1 MRGPSIRILLRSGC
15 VAVERLLEQRVEFRE
30 LRCAD
35 VALQDL
41 AVPVDDEG
49 RRRELH
55 VAELLRDAA
64 VVERDLERQLARL
77 RVVRDVHRRIVVH
90 RDRDEF
96 QPLTLEAVIGIDHL
110 RHFLHAGRAARRPE
124 VHEIDLAL
132 QVAGGRDLLARQQR
146 ERRVRHAGL
155 AVERE
160 EAGYG
165 DGRDDGGRDDVA
177 DRAGAAAGGRRGV
190 HLRCS
195 RSRSMTRIDAKDVE
209 IRRSF

>member
-1 MRGPSIRILLRSGC
+1 MRAPASRIGRRSGR
-15 VAVERLLEQRVEFRE
+15 VAVERLLEQCVELRE
-30 LRCAD
+30 LRRAD

-41 AVPVDDEG
+41 AVLVDDEG

-96 QPLTLEAVIGIDHL
+96 QPLTLEAIVGIDHL
-110 RHFLHAGRAARRPE
+110 RHFLHAGRATRRPE
-124 VHEIDLAL
+124 IHEIDLAF

-146 ERRVRHAGL
+146 EGRVRHAGL

-160 EAGYG
+160 EAGDG
-165 DGRDDGGRDDVA
+165 DRRDDGGRDDIA
-177 DRAGAAAGGRRGV
+177 DGAGIAAGGGRGV
-190 HLRCS
+190 HLVLS
-195 RSRSMTRIDAKDVE
+195 ESMTRIDAKDVE